1 MNFSRLSYSIDR
13 RICSIS
19 LSRPEKRN
27 ALDDL
32 LVNELTQAL
41 VMASKDSAVKVIV
54 IKGEGKAFCAGA
66 DLDYLQKLSR
76 YDFAQNLEDSKNL
89 MRMFHLLYTMRKP
102 VIAQVHGP
110 AIAGGSGLAT
120 ACDIVVASDQSTFGY
135 TEVSLGFIPA
145 IVLTFLVRRV
155 GEGRA
160 REIVLTGRVLSATE
174 AHTIGIVNEV
184 VPASELEQRVQG
196 IAESL
201 CNNASASSLGLI
213 KEMFSKMDG
222 LNFPD
227 LLDYAANINAA
238 IRMSDDCKKGI
249 ASFLKKEK
257 IEW

>member
-1 MNFSRLSYSIDR
+1 MNLSRLSYSTEH
-13 RICSIS
+13 RICSIT

-32 LVNELTQAL
+32 LVQELTQTL
-41 VMASKDSAVKVIV
+41 VQASKDAAVKVIV

-66 DLDYLQKLSR
+66 DLDYLQKVSG

-89 MRMFHLLYTMRKP
+89 MRMFHFLYTMRKP
-102 VIAQVHGP
+102 VIAAVNGP
-110 AIAGGSGLAT
+110 AIAGGAGLAT
-120 ACDIVVASDQSTFGY
+120 ACDIVIASEQSTFGY

-160 REIVLTGRVLSATE
+160 REIVLTGRLLRASE
-174 AHTIGIVNEV
+174 AYALGVVNEV
-184 VPASELEQRVQG
+184 VPAPELERRVG
-196 IAESL
+196 EIAEAL
-201 CNNASASSLGLI
+201 CTNASASSLGLV

-238 IRMSDDCKKGI
+238 IRMSDDCKKGV

-257 IEW
+257 MQW